1 MSFLLINCWATS
13 QKVYTVQEC
22 IDLGIKNTQNTISQE
37 SRLQQSIVNQ
47 QFGMYSFLPT
57 FNANSGYVYIAL
69 ENGIS
74 LCSMLGNDVEYLT
87 MDYDDNEETF
97 FDSYEEALEFIDRR
111 P

>member
-1 MSFLLINCWATS
+1 MKI
-13 QKVYTVQEC
+13 E
-22 IDLGIKNTQNTISQE
+22 GIKD
-37 SRLQQSIVNQ
+37 SIAYKEAIGFSKV
-47 QFGMYSFLPT
+47 FEAYAEEVGSEYIMEIG
-57 FNANSGYVYIAL
+57 FNANSGIVYIAL

-74 LCSMLGNDVEYLT
+74 ICSSIGGDVEFLT

>member
-1 MSFLLINCWATS
+1 MKI
-13 QKVYTVQEC
+13 E
-22 IDLGIKNTQNTISQE
+22 GIKDSIAYKEAIGFSKVFEAYAEE
-37 SRLQQSIVNQ
+37 SGSEDIMEI
-47 QFGMYSFLPT
+47 G

-74 LCSMLGNDVEYLT
+74 ICSMLGNEVEFLT

>member
-1 MSFLLINCWATS
+1 MKI
-13 QKVYTVQEC
+13 E
-22 IDLGIKNTQNTISQE
+22 GIKDSIAYKEAIGFSKVFEAYAEE
-37 SRLQQSIVNQ
+37 SGSEDIMEI
-47 QFGMYSFLPT
+47 G

-74 LCSMLGNDVEYLT
+74 ICSMLGSEVEFLT